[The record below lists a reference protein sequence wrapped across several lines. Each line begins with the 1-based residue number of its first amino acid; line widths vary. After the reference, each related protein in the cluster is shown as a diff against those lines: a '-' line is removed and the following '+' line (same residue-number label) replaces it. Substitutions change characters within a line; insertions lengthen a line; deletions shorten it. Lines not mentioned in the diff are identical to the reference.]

1 MKKTISSRAIIIK
14 DNKLVTL
21 FRRKKKDNVI
31 KEYYSLPGGKL
42 EKNETI
48 EECIIREVKEELC
61 VDVKILKF
69 INTVEYE
76 NSIEYYF
83 HCEIINGEPKLGGE
97 ELERLNENNYYE
109 VNYLDLDKL
118 DQYDIYSKDMIK
130 SVIKDK
136 LKK

>member
-1 MKKTISSRAIIIK
+1 MKKAVSSRAIIIK

-21 FRRKKKDNVI
+21 FRRKKKNNII

-83 HCEIINGEPKLGGE
+83 YCEIINGEPKLGGE